1 MKEIREIVVVGE
13 GLEMAHGI
21 NHESLSTVILLI
33 SFLFLF
39 IYFFSKLRVFFFL
52 KTKSYVLLPNNFE
65 NTYKKKPIKTNNTRN
80 EPKTKGN

>member
-39 IYFFSKLRVFFFL
+39 LFFF
-52 KTKSYVLLPNNFE
+52 KIKSFFFF
-65 NTYKKKPIKTNNTRN
+65 
-80 EPKTKGN
+80 